1 MFGAFLISTK
11 HWQDHTKEHF
21 KEEESDLLP
30 RLEQVRRMQREEGK
44 VSDKSSS
51 AWASEAVAA
60 MEMTHSKLFPFFMTG
75 LLPHEAMQ
83 YLDLVCRCT
92 KNTRHLVSMLRSLAE
107 RLEDANP
114 SIIHNNPTKLYEHL
128 LVKSP

>member
-1 MFGAFLISTK
+1 
-11 HWQDHTKEHF
+11 
-21 KEEESDLLP
+21 
-30 RLEQVRRMQREEGK
+30 MQREEGK

-51 AWASEAVAA
+51 AWASEAVST
-60 MEMTHSKLFPFFMTG
+60 MEVTHSKLFPFFMTG
-75 LLPHEAMQ
+75 LLPQEAMQ
-83 YLDLVCRCT
+83 YLDIICRCT
-92 KNTRHLVSMLRSLAE
+92 KNTRHLVSVLRSLAE